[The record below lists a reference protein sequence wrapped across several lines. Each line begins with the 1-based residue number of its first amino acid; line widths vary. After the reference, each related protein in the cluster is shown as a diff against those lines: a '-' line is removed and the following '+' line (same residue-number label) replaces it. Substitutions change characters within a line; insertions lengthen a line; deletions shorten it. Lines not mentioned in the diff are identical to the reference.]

1 MYCKPFLFTFNW
13 STWLTEHLLLNIS
26 TYIIWFVYRTSALR
40 WHLYDLIFSEVSLKK
55 LENLGGFIY
64 FRVILLNSWHI
75 PYVWYML
82 LTAIIFCISFK
93 GGTHKWHKYFVIRPG
108 EQEWKFLLD
117 GKRLKKMTLLWG
129 CPYFISAASLF
140 CTVCPRKFP
149 SCFFVCVK

>member
-1 MYCKPFLFTFNW
+1 MNQAWSMIIFNLVLLFICTANPFYLL
-13 STWLTEHLLLNIS
+13 SIEALTEHLLLNIN
-26 TYIIWFVYRTSALR
+26 TYIVWFVYRTSALR

-93 GGTHKWHKYFVIRPG
+93 KGIHKLHVNLFEIDCTTFYTNLHELFC
-108 EQEWKFLLD
+108 Q
-117 GKRLKKMTLLWG
+117 
-129 CPYFISAASLF
+129 FISL
-140 CTVCPRKFP
+140 TN
-149 SCFFVCVK
+149 